1 MSLQEAYE
9 VIASLPRL
17 RWETLMA
24 RDEDVGD
31 N

>member
-17 RWETLMA
+17 RWEMFMES
-24 RDEDVGD
+24 DDDVGD